1 MSRLSSIRRIHAIVL
16 FLLISAAVATACAV
30 NPVTGKRQ
38 LMLSFSRDNERE
50 ADRLGIEYATTGGW
64 AAGEMANFF
73 ATLERMR
80 PKSGGGL
87 PDWLSTH
94 PAPEKRV
101 ESVRELAEEWRGKVE
116 HATLLVNQE
125 DYLQLIE
132 GLVYGADPRQGFVR
146 DGWFNHPGLTF
157 RFPLPEGWTVVNEP
171 TRVQLTDP
179 DEEAVILFT
188 IGSSTSPEEGAITIL
203 STFLLTSGIPAD
215 RLEEF
220 SLLNGRSLDDH
231 LAAGEAVKIVEP
243 GGN

>member
-157 RFPLPEGWTVVNEP
+157 RFPLPEGWTVENEAM
-171 TRVQLTDP
+171 TIHGYAARRMRVVT
-179 DEEAVILFT
+179 ET
-188 IGSSTSPEEGAITIL
+188 EEGAITIL